1 MYRMVNGRGG
11 GRREPLAPWLL
22 HLFFG
27 VADLQTHHGLIWAF
41 CAFSLGHPHRSRQL
55 CDQPFVWF
63 SSFAHRGGAGW
74 WLHPRVWQED
84 GSEWMVTTQLQ
95 WDPGISSAFP
105 SHFSSLLVSQ
115 PCHDL
120 PRAHSLGG
128 EGIPAETSWRQHNE
142 CQVKELLLFEL
153 FSLKHSLLFSLKSTS
168 GISEGKSVKLFRLTF
183 TSVIN
188 SCSNVVERRQKKK
201 KWSFPWKPVG

>member
-27 VADLQTHHGLIWAF
+27 VADLQTHHGLNWAF
-41 CAFSLGHPHRSRQL
+41 FAFSLGHPHRSRQL

-95 WDPGISSAFP
+95 WDPHISSAFP
-105 SHFSSLLVSQ
+105 SHFSSLLVPQ